1 MRGEA
6 IEYQTQRV
14 QGDIRDQVSCGKND
28 GGLFE
33 DVRKGHSDVVK
44 KSAARFS
51 VGGGRVMNA
60 SGRSTENGGAENRF
74 TDAQHIL
81 VHADR
86 SAEKIRSLKYGDTF
100 AVFNHFGDMRPIP
113 SGEEGLYLDG
123 TRFLS
128 MFTLYLDGFRPLIL
142 GSTVRDD
149 NDQLIVTLT
158 NPDLFVDGELY
169 LPANS
174 MHISKRAFLLDA
186 VCYVEIRVEN
196 YSTQLVD
203 PLLTLSVSADFK
215 DIYEVRGMAR
225 GKHGHVNDPLVD
237 DDKIALRYRG
247 LD

>member
-86 SAEKIRSLKYGDTF
+86 SAERIRSLKCGDTF
-100 AVFNHFGDMRPIP
+100 AVFNHFGDMRPAP

-128 MFTLYLDGFRPLIL
+128 TFMLHLDGFRPLIL

-158 NPDLFVDGELY
+158 NPDIFVDGELH

-174 MHISKRAFLLDA
+174 LHISKRVFLLDA
-186 VCYVEIRVEN
+186 ACYMEIRVEN
-196 YSTQLVD
+196 YSSQPVD
-203 PLLTLSVSADFK
+203 PVLTLSVAADFK

-225 GKHGHVNDPLVD
+225 QKHGD
-237 DDKIALRYRG
+237 
-247 LD
+247 LDEPVVEDHRIILG